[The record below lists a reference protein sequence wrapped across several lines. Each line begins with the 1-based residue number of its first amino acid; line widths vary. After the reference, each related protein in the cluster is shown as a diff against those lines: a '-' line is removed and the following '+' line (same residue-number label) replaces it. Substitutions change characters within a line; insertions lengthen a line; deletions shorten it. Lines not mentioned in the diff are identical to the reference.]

1 MLAAMALLLTACPDD
16 DPDVDT
22 EPDLPDIDDDVDD
35 VDEPAAVEP
44 DEPTNGTLQA
54 VRDRGHLIC
63 GVNDVLPGFGF
74 LTPEGEFEGFDID
87 YCRALAAAVLG
98 DSEAVEYV
106 PLTAEARLTAVQA
119 REVDVLIRNTTWT
132 ATRDGAESI
141 SFATTTFYDAQGMM
155 VRADTP
161 FETLEDMTDTAV
173 CVLSGTTTE
182 MNLESQFLA
191 RGIPYE
197 PLTFEDND
205 TLREA
210 FLAERCEGWTSDMS
224 QLGAFRSEWPEEEGG
239 PEALRILDQVMSK
252 EPLGP
257 ATLDGDVE
265 WYDVVN
271 WVVLATIQAEEFGI
285 SSENIE
291 QRIEEIDAEAEPVE
305 ARFLGFDGY
314 DPGLGL
320 DPEWVRDVISQVG
333 NYGEIYDRHIG
344 PGTPIGIE
352 RGINALW
359 TEGGLHYPPP
369 Y

>member
-1 MLAAMALLLTACPDD
+1 VAACNGEPAAVDD
-16 DPDVDT
+16 
-22 EPDLPDIDDDVDD
+22 EPALPDIDDDDLEEEPVAQP
-35 VDEPAAVEP
+35 DEPA
-44 DEPTNGTLQA
+44 DGTLQA
-54 VRDRGHLIC
+54 VRDRGELIC

-74 LTPEGEFEGFDID
+74 LTPEGEFQGFDID
-87 YCRALAAAVLG
+87 YCRAIAAAVLG
-98 DSEAVEYV
+98 DAEAVEYV

-155 VRADTP
+155 VRADAP
-161 FETLEDMTDTAV
+161 FETLDDMTDTAV

-182 MNLESQFLA
+182 MNLESVFLA
-191 RGIPYE
+191 RGIAYE

-239 PEALRILDQVMSK
+239 PEALRILDEVMSK

-257 ATLDGDVE
+257 ATLDGDTE
-265 WYDVVN
+265 WFDVVN
-271 WVVLATIQAEEFGI
+271 WVVLATIQAEEFEI
-285 SSENIE
+285 TSENID
-291 QRIEEIDAEAEPVE
+291 QVIEELDPEAEPVV

-320 DPEWVRDVISQVG
+320 DPEWVRDVITQVG
-333 NYGEIYDRHIG
+333 NYAEIYDRHIG

-359 TEGGLHYPPP
+359 TDGGLHYPPP